1 MRNLFPNWTGSRDAA
16 VHKPLKSD
24 HPAPTFVEQYV
35 YRTLIQLQRTTFIMQ
50 TEMPTLKEL
59 LARREALQDQL
70 NVARQR
76 QAEIVLAEIV
86 AKMGE
91 YKISLA
97 ELMGHNTQVKTSAP
111 VAATTGVPKYRDAV
125 SGATWSGRGRAPHWI
140 VDKNRDEFLVDA

>member
-1 MRNLFPNWTGSRDAA
+1 
-16 VHKPLKSD
+16 
-24 HPAPTFVEQYV
+24 
-35 YRTLIQLQRTTFIMQ
+35 MQ

-59 LARREALQDQL
+59 LAQREALQDQL
-70 NVARQR
+70 NIARQR

-97 ELMGHNTQVKTSAP
+97 ELMGHHTQVKTIAP

-140 VDKNRDEFLVDA
+140 VDKNRNEFLVDA